1 MNELH
6 LHYCMRW
13 HMVRYSMVRTVF
25 SELKNIIL
33 FLKLSLVIWRE
44 GITEILSFSH
54 ESFEIIQNLY
64 ELQYYFSYLP
74 KISFF
79 YSIIFNLFISFYF
92 RVWLLKVNRF
102 WVFFFSNLIT
112 SIFLMEGRNPLTFI
126 KLTGIFEFIYS
137 ITFNIFF

>member
-13 HMVRYSMVRTVF
+13 HMVRYSMVRTLF

-54 ESFEIIQNLY
+54 ESFEIIQNVY
-64 ELQYYFSYLP
+64 ELQYYFHICPRYLFSTP
-74 KISFF
+74 LF
-79 YSIIFNLFISFYF
+79 SIFLYHFILEYD
-92 RVWLLKVNRF
+92 F
-102 WVFFFSNLIT
+102 WKQIDFEFFFSNLVT

-126 KLTGIFEFIYS
+126 KLTGIFEFIY
-137 ITFNIFF
+137 F